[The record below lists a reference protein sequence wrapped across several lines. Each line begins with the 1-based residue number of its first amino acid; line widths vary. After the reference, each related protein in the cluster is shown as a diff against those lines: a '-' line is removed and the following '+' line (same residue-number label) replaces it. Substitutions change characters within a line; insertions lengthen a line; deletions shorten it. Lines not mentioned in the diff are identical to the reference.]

1 MKRAR
6 MFWSLRETA
15 KGFIQHTEASS
26 SSGLGKDSPTGVGR
40 GGQNPIKKKK
50 GKVGLQLVIAPKSR
64 WDKSPHE

>member
-26 SSGLGKDSPTGVGR
+26 SSGLGKGSPTGVGR
-40 GGQNPIKKKK
+40 GGSKSHKKKK
-50 GKVGLQLVIAPKSR
+50 RESGTTVGHCSKEQMGQKS
-64 WDKSPHE
+64 S